1 MLLQPVFNL
10 WFSFLFRNKTNGLLL
25 IPIFWQSHLPEQ
37 FRIVWI
43 LTIGSRN
50 VYTETP
56 NTCSVFRTVRERC
69 LATFQQQSCMFGP
82 VSVSDS
88 PSSTV
93 GPHKQTHAG
102 TVQNWFSSKSR
113 RSLLQER
120 LLSVCNNQLLN
131 YKQNSTVYSG
141 QSNVAY
147 IRPTDIPTGRK
158 VLTCS
163 HSFTSA
169 KAEAPMTT
177 LRSRLV
183 YAY

>member
-1 MLLQPVFNL
+1 MLPQPVRNP
-10 WFSFLFRNKTNGLLL
+10 WFSFLFRHNTNGLLP
-25 IPIFWQSHLPEQ
+25 IPIFRQSHLPQQ

-43 LTIGSRN
+43 LSIGSGN

-56 NTCSVFRTVRERC
+56 NTCSVFRTVIEWF
-69 LATFQQQSCMFGP
+69 LATFQQQSCTFVP

-93 GPHKQTHAG
+93 GPHKQT
-102 TVQNWFSSKSR
+102 VQNWFSSKSR
-113 RSLLQER
+113 RSLSQER

-141 QSNVAY
+141 QSNVAD
-147 IRPTDIPTGRK
+147 IRPTDIPTERK

-169 KAEAPMTT
+169 KAEARMTT
-177 LRSRLV
+177 LGSRLV
-183 YAY
+183 YAC

>member
-1 MLLQPVFNL
+1 MLPQPVFNP
-10 WFSFLFRNKTNGLLL
+10 WFSFLFRKNTNGLLP
-25 IPIFWQSHLPEQ
+25 IPIFWQSHLLEQ
-37 FRIVWI
+37 FRIVWM
-43 LTIGSRN
+43 LTIGSGN
-50 VYTETP
+50 VYTETT
-56 NTCSVFRTVRERC
+56 NSCSVFRTVREWC
-69 LATFQQQSCMFGP
+69 LATCQRLSCTFVP
-82 VSVSDS
+82 VPVSDS

-93 GPHKQTHAG
+93 RPHKQ

-141 QSNVAY
+141 QSNVAD

-163 HSFTSA
+163 HSFTLA
-169 KAEAPMTT
+169 KAEARMTT
-177 LRSRLV
+177 LGSRLV
-183 YAY
+183 YTC